1 MTTHAAHGESPF
13 ADVRRLLEPRSIAVI
28 GASDS
33 PGSLGGTVV
42 RFLQHFGFPGP
53 IWPVNPRRESVA
65 GLPCYPAPEAL
76 PGPADLALLAV
87 PATAV
92 LEVVRAC
99 AAAGIGHGIVWAG
112 GFAEIGGEGRA
123 RQDALVELCRE
134 TGFRL
139 CGPNCIGIINL
150 HLPMVASFASVL
162 LATDRLLPGNISM
175 VSQSGGMTTVVQA
188 LAQEAGFG
196 FRHVISSGNEAVL
209 TTADFIHALVL
220 DPETKVIAA
229 YLEGVRD
236 PDKLLLALA
245 AAREARKPVVMLKG
259 GGTPASARA
268 ALAHTGALAGEERV
282 WDAILHEHAV
292 MRVHSQEELLD
303 VALALSGTDLAKLP
317 RGNRVGTITYGGGSG
332 VLSADQ
338 CARVGLHTPPLKPDS
353 MARLRPL
360 VPPIASIGNPIDLT
374 PEVYNQ
380 PMWLERLPQTLDV
393 IAADPGLDA
402 LLFQGG
408 PMGRHLDAMI
418 EAIKNL
424 HARAGKTVCVSW
436 PFAPSEVRKRLPE
449 AGIPV
454 FTEHARAIRAIAHLA
469 RWRSALEQPRGE
481 RPQVP
486 AFDWAAYVADPTPG
500 TVVGEHACH
509 RILVAAGLPVAPGR
523 LVVRIDEAL
532 AAANAVGLP
541 VALKGIVTSV
551 THRAAARLLALDL
564 RSEEDV
570 RDAYRRLAG
579 RAQQLRVALEGV
591 YVQRMAR
598 GGLELLVSAFADPQF
613 GTMVSCGAGGTLTE
627 VLDDVVLARAPVG
640 VAEARRMLER
650 LRIARHAARLAPEAR
665 PDAAAAFIAAFS
677 QLAASAPWRRFVLE
691 VNPIRWGR
699 DGVVA
704 VDGLLVVE
712 EPSRRDPPS

>member
-1 MTTHAAHGESPF
+1 MTARPRHRESPF
-13 ADVRRLLEPRSIAVI
+13 ADVRHLLEPRSIAVI
-28 GASDS
+28 GASDA

-42 RFLQHFGFPGP
+42 RFLLRFGFPGRV
-53 IWPVNPRRESVA
+53 WPVNPRRQSVA

-123 RQDALVELCRE
+123 RQEALVEICQE
-134 TGFRL
+134 AGFRL
-139 CGPNCIGIINL
+139 CGPNCIGIINV
-150 HLPMVASFASVL
+150 HLPMVASFASAL
-162 LATDRLLPGNISM
+162 LAADRLLPGNISM
-175 VSQSGGMTTVVQA
+175 VSQSGGMATVAQA
-188 LAQEAGFG
+188 LAQKAGFG

-209 TTADFIHALVL
+209 TTADFIHALVR
-220 DPETKVIAA
+220 DAKTKVIAA

-236 PDKLLLALA
+236 PQKLLLALA
-245 AAREARKPVVMLKG
+245 AARDASKPVIMLKG
-259 GGTPASARA
+259 GSTAASARA

-282 WDAILHEHAV
+282 WDAVLHEHAV
-292 MRVHSQEELLD
+292 IHVHSQEELLD
-303 VALALSGTDLAKLP
+303 VALALSGADLARLP
-317 RGNRVGTITYGGGSG
+317 AGNGVGTITYGGGSG

-338 CARVGLHTPPLKPDS
+338 CARVGLHTPPLEPRSKE
-353 MARLRPL
+353 RLQPL
-360 VPPIASIGNPIDLT
+360 VPPIASITNPIDLT

-380 PMWLERLPQTLDV
+380 PTWLERLPQALDV

-408 PMGRHLDAMI
+408 PMGQHLDEMI
-418 EAIKNL
+418 EVISEL
-424 HARAGKTVCVSW
+424 HTRAGKTICVSW
-436 PFAPSEVRKRLPE
+436 PFAPSKVCERLPA

-454 FTEHARAIRAIAHLA
+454 FPEHARAIRAIAHLA
-469 RWRSALEQPRGE
+469 SYRSALEQPPRTDA
-481 RPQVP
+481 PSLP
-486 AFDWAAYVADPTPG
+486 AFDWVAYVKNPAPG
-500 TVVGEHACH
+500 TAIGEHTCH
-509 RILVAAGLPVAPGR
+509 RILAAAGLPAPPGQ
-523 LVVRIDEAL
+523 LTATMDEAL
-532 AAANAVGLP
+532 AAARALGFP
-541 VALKGIVTSV
+541 VALKGIAPSV
-551 THRAAARLLALDL
+551 THRAAAGLLALDL

-579 RAQQLRVALEGV
+579 RAQHLRVELEGV

-598 GGLELLVSAFADPQF
+598 GGLELLVSAFADSQF
-613 GTMVSCGAGGTLTE
+613 GVMVSCGAGGTLTE

-640 VAEARRMLER
+640 EAKARRMLEQ
-650 LRIARHAARLAPEAR
+650 LRIVRHAASLAPEAR
-665 PDAAAAFIAAFS
+665 PEAAAAFVAAFS

-691 VNPIRWGR
+691 VNPIRWGS

-712 EPSRRDPPS
+712 EP